1 MKPVD
6 NAKVLDD
13 VRPAVPTFKAHWP
26 DCGVVELNNGGTCT
40 IAACNSLVAAGA
52 LAGSFMLKEEEMLG
66 NGGLPYLRC
75 RPETLEYWR
84 RHPEKVT
91 PPVTY
96 LLETMALLMTTNN
109 KVKKVLEHYK
119 VKKTCPLLHLQPAC
133 CCRYLQATH
142 HEAFLSSGLRIA
154 LALRRRSQ
162 ANGRAIP

>member
-6 NAKVLDD
+6 NAKVLDE

-26 DCGVVELNNGGTCT
+26 DCGVVELDNGGTCT

-109 KVKKVLEHYK
+109 KVKKVLEHYFNASEIQVLCVDVDK
-119 VKKTCPLLHLQPAC
+119 EAKAKAKKHTNASTDPPPIDIFVSCSMIIC
-133 CCRYLQATH
+133 C
-142 HEAFLSSGLRIA
+142 
-154 LALRRRSQ
+154 
-162 ANGRAIP
+162 AN